1 MRQDP
6 LIASR
11 LETPSRD
18 TVRLVTD
25 RRTWIDI
32 AAFMVKCERASDL
45 AARDETAAYRS
56 VKQAINLYNP
66 EFLIGIDEEWAL
78 IERTRLENLWL
89 DAVLLAARLAFSQK
103 DYASAEAYA
112 QISIR
117 HEGFREEAH
126 SICIQAAAFQGDRL
140 RAQKMF
146 ADFRTLLLN
155 ELSVK
160 PSFSL
165 DELLGQQGEIGS
177 CQSGR
182 PLAID
187 AGDPIKLR
195 SNLKNLRQSL
205 DKFEQMLGP
214 EAGGY

>member
-1 MRQDP
+1 
-6 LIASR
+6 
-11 LETPSRD
+11 
-18 TVRLVTD
+18 
-25 RRTWIDI
+25 
-32 AAFMVKCERASDL
+32 
-45 AARDETAAYRS
+45 
-56 VKQAINLYNP
+56 
-66 EFLIGIDEEWAL
+66 
-78 IERTRLENLWL
+78 
-89 DAVLLAARLAFSQK
+89 
-103 DYASAEAYA
+103 
-112 QISIR
+112 
-117 HEGFREEAH
+117 EAH

-146 ADFRTLLLN
+146 ADFRTLLLR